1 MVRRWSEWG
10 WAVAVFAGVIGG
22 ACSESGSGSA
32 PQSEMPGRQ
41 VAVAAGCSSCHG
53 SDFAGGIGPSWV
65 GLAGSDVALDDGSTV
80 VADADYLFESIR
92 DPSAKRVAGFGVA
105 MPSSDL
111 TDDEISEIV
120 DYITSLRPNG
130 D

>member
-1 MVRRWSEWG
+1 
-10 WAVAVFAGVIGG
+10 VAVFAGVIGG
-22 ACSESGSGSA
+22 ACSGSGPGSA

-41 VAVAAGCSSCHG
+41 VAVAAACSSCHG
-53 SDFAGGIGPSWV
+53 PDFDGGIGPSWV

-105 MPSSDL
+105 MPTNDL

-120 DYITSLRPNG
+120 DYITSLRSNG